1 MNKAG
6 EKLLEDALRLGL
18 PDRAEL
24 IAELLAGLDGAPDAD
39 AESAWAAEV
48 ERRAARARSGS
59 DPGKPWPEVR
69 DRVRDGLGKR

>member
-24 IAELLAGLDGAPDAD
+24 IAELLASLDRAPAGATGHGPSRICVSSTAD
-39 AESAWAAEV
+39 F
-48 ERRAARARSGS
+48 SGM
-59 DPGKPWPEVR
+59 PGNS
-69 DRVRDGLGKR
+69 